1 MNGKQFVIE
10 KLVKEM
16 EKSTVATF
24 PAIWEVFCKV
34 IDDDNP
40 KNFEKYIDKR
50 INMDKQGFS

>member
-1 MNGKQFVIE
+1 MNGKQFIIE

-40 KNFEKYIDKR
+40 KNFEKYIDKY
-50 INMDKQGFS
+50 ING